1 MKAFLKK
8 EWMEWLRTGRLMV
21 LLMVFVLLGI
31 MSPALAKLTPW
42 LMETLSDSMAGTGI
56 VTTEITVDA
65 MVSWAQFYKNIPMG
79 LVIFVLLCS
88 GSFTS
93 EYQKGTLVLVV
104 TRGLSRKKT
113 AAAKMILLSG
123 LWTGC
128 PAGASL
134 AQKHCFCLGHG
145 RRCIGSVLGLRMGTM
160 PISGIMVLQGTCF
173 LQGLVIG
180 CLAFGWLQ
188 SWRLFLLLQG
198 AARRC
203 CPGRAERPLAFIC
216 WAYSQHSILSFRQ
229 N

>member
-88 GSFTS
+88 GSFTG
-93 EYQKGTLVLVV
+93 EYQKGTLVPVV
-104 TRGLSRKKT
+104 TKGLSRRSILGAKT
-113 AAAKMILLSG
+113 LFLFGA
-123 LWTGC
+123 WTALYWLCFGITYGYNAYFWDNGIAGDLFF
-128 PAGASL
+128 AGA
-134 AQKHCFCLGHG
+134 CY
-145 RRCIGSVLGLRMGTM
+145 
-160 PISGIMVLQGTCF
+160 
-173 LQGLVIG
+173 
-180 CLAFGWLQ
+180 WLQ

>member
-88 GSFTS
+88 GSFTG
-93 EYQKGTLVLVV
+93 EYQKGTLVPVV
-104 TRGLSRKKT
+104 TKGLSRRSILGAKT
-113 AAAKMILLSG
+113 L
-123 LWTGC
+123 
-128 PAGASL
+128 
-134 AQKHCFCLGHG
+134 FCLGHG

>member
-88 GSFTS
+88 GSFT
-93 EYQKGTLVLVV
+93 G
-104 TRGLSRKKT
+104 
-113 AAAKMILLSG
+113 
-123 LWTGC
+123 
-128 PAGASL
+128 
-134 AQKHCFCLGHG
+134 QKHCFCLGHG
-145 RRCIGSVLGLRMGTM
+145 RCCIGSVLGLRMGTM
-160 PISGIMVLQGTCF
+160 PISGIMALQGTCF

>member
-88 GSFTS
+88 
-93 EYQKGTLVLVV
+93 EMDEEPPEPEAEPPTL
-104 TRGLSRKKT
+104 TET
-113 AAAKMILLSG
+113 
-123 LWTGC
+123 
-128 PAGASL
+128 
-134 AQKHCFCLGHG
+134 
-145 RRCIGSVLGLRMGTM
+145 
-160 PISGIMVLQGTCF
+160 
-173 LQGLVIG
+173 
-180 CLAFGWLQ
+180 
-188 SWRLFLLLQG
+188 
-198 AARRC
+198 
-203 CPGRAERPLAFIC
+203 
-216 WAYSQHSILSFRQ
+216 
-229 N
+229 